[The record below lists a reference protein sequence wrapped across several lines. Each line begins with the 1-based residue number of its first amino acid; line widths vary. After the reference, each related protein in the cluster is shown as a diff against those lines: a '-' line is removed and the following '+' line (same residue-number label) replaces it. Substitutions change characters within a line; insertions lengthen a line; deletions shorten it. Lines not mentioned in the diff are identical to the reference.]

1 MSGRKTQNLHRGL
14 LPETTGQVT
23 DSSGEPMIGVS
34 VMVKGSNNGVVTNM
48 DGKYEIKIDHLIKYF
63 NTLFLGYLSQE
74 KRIGDNRMLNVTLE
88 EDVKNWMKWL

>member
-48 DGKYEIKIDHLIKYF
+48 DGKYESKSIILIKYF
-63 NTLFLGYLSQE
+63 NTPFSVICPRE